1 MGRTKI
7 YYAKVTKVEE
17 DSKSNSSTVVFNDG
31 SCHSMSGLLG
41 SLEGKL
47 VGVDT
52 HGALWV
58 KEITHGTP

>member
-1 MGRTKI
+1 MNRTKI

-17 DSKSNSSTVVFNDG
+17 DLESNSSTVVFNHG
-31 SCHSMSGLLG
+31 SYHFMSGLLG
-41 SLEGKL
+41 SLEGKI

-58 KEITHGTP
+58 KGITNGT